1 MSSAIG
7 AYAQFNNRGRMFFV
21 CLYAA
26 CPAYFHNLSCLLYHI
41 SNDSSQQ
48 DLDTSQ
54 CICLSNW
61 TEPPDRS
68 CKSEADYKSCS
79 SPNINNDPKNFLCIL
94 HLLSV
99 LTVFFCFYRSAQS
112 KQCLKFS
119 LCAGKYS
126 WLVAYHNPWLHLLLA
141 SRALNWISG
150 RAQNKFLFLHSES
163 SKSSTFQY
171 TQLSYM

>member
-1 MSSAIG
+1 MKNLRSQEVSLRLSFLFFFLASICRLTDIAKNIVEMSSAIG

-68 CKSEADYKSCS
+68 CKSEADDKSCS
-79 SPNINNDPKNFLCIL
+79 SPNINNDPKNF
-94 HLLSV
+94 
-99 LTVFFCFYRSAQS
+99 FAFCT
-112 KQCLKFS
+112 C
-119 LCAGKYS
+119 
-126 WLVAYHNPWLHLLLA
+126 
-141 SRALNWISG
+141 
-150 RAQNKFLFLHSES
+150 
-163 SKSSTFQY
+163 
-171 TQLSYM
+171 